1 MQRRNFIKA
10 GGLAVLLGSTRT
22 HAASVHNFDG
32 YDFGPGPAVA
42 DRLYQGP
49 FPTERYSGWQ
59 VVMAT
64 TASTDVIPGFGM
76 GLVTYLCD
84 EVGPPAKPGEQL
96 EKSLDDLARL
106 SLGTKLYLR
115 VNWKDVQRKP
125 GRLDLC
131 EHWQIAFDLAKR
143 YDKRLGLRVM
153 MSNPDVEGSA
163 LPDFLSRRVPMVEL
177 GEWQGRR
184 RYEPRYDDPVFQ
196 SAFDEL
202 TGLLADAYDGHPQV
216 EYVDTAMY
224 GFWGEGH
231 TWPFER
237 NPFPDY
243 ATAEATWVRMLE
255 KQLAHWERT
264 PLTTNTQPDFSKVGN
279 FELLE
284 RTVRSHNWLRTDT
297 IFIEN
302 EQIEALSNRPPWTG
316 VTVEV
321 GMSDGSPASLHPSE
335 GVTHTDN
342 IIGHVQDVGACYFSL
357 WNWHRI
363 LAERI
368 QNYYEQFPDAL
379 NGLAHSIGYRV
390 RPSWVWTYEAGEET
404 GLILGLVNDG
414 IAGVPGVLRI
424 SIVEEAGRVLASG
437 GVDAGYPL
445 PRKVRQVKLPLPRGT
460 EWKGLRVKGELEV
473 KGQRYPVRWACKQSL
488 NADGTLTLRPTPGV
502 D

>member
-1 MQRRNFIKA
+1 MQRRDFIKA
-10 GGLAVLLGSTRT
+10 SGLAVLLGSTRS
-22 HAASVHNFDG
+22 HAASAHNFDG

-49 FPTERYSGWQ
+49 FPTEHYSGWQ

-64 TASTDVIPGFGM
+64 TPSTDVIPGFGM

-84 EVGPPAKPGEQL
+84 EVGPPAKSGERL
-96 EKSLDDLARL
+96 EKLLDDLARL

-115 VNWKDVQRKP
+115 VNWKDVQQKP

-131 EHWQIAFDLAKR
+131 EHWRIAFGLAKR

-163 LPDFLSRRVPMVEL
+163 LPDFLARRVPMVEL

-255 KQLAHWERT
+255 KQLAHWKRT

-321 GMSDGSPASLHPSE
+321 GMSDGSPASLRPSE

-363 LAERI
+363 LAEGI
-368 QNYYEQFPDAL
+368 QNYYEQYPDAL

-488 NADGTLTLRPTPGV
+488 NADGTLTVRPTPGI